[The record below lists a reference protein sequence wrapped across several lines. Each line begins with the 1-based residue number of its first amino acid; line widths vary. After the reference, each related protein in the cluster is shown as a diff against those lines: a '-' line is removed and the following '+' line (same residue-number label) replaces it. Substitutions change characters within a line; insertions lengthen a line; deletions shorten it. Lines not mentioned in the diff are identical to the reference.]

1 MTTTDREYGQNSPRT
16 GIARVVFLGTIIFAV
31 IVAGSLSYF
40 FFSTG
45 QAVHNVHAST
55 SSVSSC
61 YENNSCFVSEPVV
74 DVIIPK
80 LSQSLGSNEVGNNML
95 NVTRGESVSLTV
107 VVYPTINLNATMKLE
122 LFPPL
127 NNSATSSSSETSV
140 SSSSTPTSEND
151 IIVGFNPQNMSI
163 SANGQGSAIMTLNVS
178 TNAQLGVYSA
188 TASAF
193 DIDNPS
199 YVWGAFFQINVQE

>member
-1 MTTTDREYGQNSPRT
+1 MTTTDRQYGQNSPRT
-16 GIARVVFLGTIIFAV
+16 GIARVVFVGTIIFAV

-45 QAVHNVHAST
+45 RAVGNVHSST

-80 LSQSLGSNEVGNNML
+80 LSQSLGSNEVANNVL
-95 NVTRGESVSLTV
+95 NVTGGESVSLTV

-122 LFPPL
+122 LFPPVIA
-127 NNSATSSSSETSV
+127 NSSSFDSS
-140 SSSSTPTSEND
+140 SSSSTSSGSAGINVD
-151 IIVGFNPQNMSI
+151 FNPLNMSI
-163 SANGQGSAIMTLNVS
+163 SANGHASTVMTLNISSLAEV
-178 TNAQLGVYSA
+178 GVYSA
-188 TASAF
+188 TASAV
-193 DIDNPS
+193 DIDNPAF
-199 YVWGAFFQINVQE
+199 VWGTFFQINVQE